1 MATVTSHTIQV
12 TARQRAARATREQE
26 AKAAQAR
33 LHLFLT
39 AIAQS
44 ADVPEQVRV
53 VGLTDDGLLV
63 EWDEAEEAA

>member
-1 MATVTSHTIQV
+1 MATVADQTIPV
-12 TARQRAARATREQE
+12 TARQRTSLATLEQE

-44 ADVPEQVRV
+44 ADVPEAVRV
-53 VGLTDDGLLV
+53 VGLTEDGLLV

>member
-1 MATVTSHTIQV
+1 MATVANQTIPV
-12 TARQRAARATREQE
+12 TARQRASLTTLEQE

-53 VGLTDDGLLV
+53 VGLTEAGLLV